1 MWLALGMQ
9 AHIALRMAMYIAVAV
24 SVFPVQS
31 QQQPHD
37 TPQLPAADIYPRAF
51 WAVQHIRLLTLSFFL
66 LYSIDQYSIIQS
78 ANSSYVLIWYF
89 QLKFV

>member
-37 TPQLPAADIYPRAF
+37 TSQLPAADIYPRAF
-51 WAVQHIRLLTLSFFL
+51 WAVQHIRLLTLFFFFCIRL
-66 LYSIDQYSIIQS
+66 ISIQLFNQQILHTYSSGIFS
-78 ANSSYVLIWYF
+78 
-89 QLKFV
+89 